1 MKKLLSLA
9 AIALML
15 IGSTAE
21 AQSVLYAEDFDGTH
35 GWTLNVSSGPNGA
48 DNNFWTVSSDE
59 AAVAPPGCST
69 TGGSNRTLHVTR
81 VFFPSGGL
89 PMIRAVSADSCSV
102 RKPACVQ
109 SRRRFR
115 RWE

>member
-1 MKKLLSLA
+1 MKKLLSFA

-48 DNNFWTVSSDE
+48 DNNFWTVSSNE

-69 TGGSNRTLHVTR
+69 AGGSNRTLHVTS
-81 VFFPSGGL
+81 VFFPSGGGGL
-89 PMIRAVSADSCSV
+89 
-102 RKPACVQ
+102 
-109 SRRRFR
+109 
-115 RWE
+115 